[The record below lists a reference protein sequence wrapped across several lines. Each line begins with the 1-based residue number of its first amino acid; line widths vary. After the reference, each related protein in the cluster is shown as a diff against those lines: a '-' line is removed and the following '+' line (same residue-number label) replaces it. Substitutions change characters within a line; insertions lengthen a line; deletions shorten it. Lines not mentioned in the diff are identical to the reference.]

1 MTENPEGT
9 ITTWLPSIGAI
20 WEGIWGDAILQRLT
34 WFCPQLRGETE
45 PVYADWLRLH
55 SEFPLLKYLGQSY
68 LPHAFLR
75 YFLGYPS
82 QPMSTVGTVFSLV
95 RTLTA
100 YLYGGSLTTEL
111 ALGLQFD
118 RAQLCL

>member
-34 WFCPQLRGETE
+34 WFCPQ
-45 PVYADWLRLH
+45 